1 MIEIIIIKEGEE
13 DNVVIEE
20 VMAVEKS
27 TKKIDKDIKY
37 IKQITKVKNK
47 NIKL

>member
-27 TKKIDKDIKY
+27 KKKTEKDIKY

-47 NIKL
+47 IIKL

>member
-20 VMAVEKS
+20 VMAVEKIR
-27 TKKIDKDIKY
+27 KKIEKDIKY

>member
-20 VMAVEKS
+20 VMAVKKS
-27 TKKIDKDIKY
+27 TKKIEKDIKY
-37 IKQITKVKNK
+37 INQITKVKNK

>member
-27 TKKIDKDIKY
+27 TKKIEKDIKY
-37 IKQITKVKNK
+37 INQITKVKNK